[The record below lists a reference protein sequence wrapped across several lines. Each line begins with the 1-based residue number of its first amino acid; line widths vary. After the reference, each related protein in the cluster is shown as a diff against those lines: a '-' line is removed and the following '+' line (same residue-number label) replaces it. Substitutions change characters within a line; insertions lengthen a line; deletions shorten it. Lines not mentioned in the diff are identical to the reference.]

1 MNQQQELDRSMTD
14 HYLYELAEHVLAAL
28 QMALVGAG
36 VPVLV
41 IMTYLWVTT
50 QNLPGAMAVA
60 LVAIAGA
67 FVVLDRYREGIPG
80 VPAPGSDQPGELERL

>member
-1 MNQQQELDRSMTD
+1 MKQQQELDRPMTD

-28 QMALVGAG
+28 QMALLGAG

-50 QNLPGAMAVA
+50 QELPGAMAIS

-67 FVVLDRYREGIPG
+67 FVVLDRYREG
-80 VPAPGSDQPGELERL
+80 VPAVPAAGSDQLADLERR